1 MAALIDLLPD
11 DLTWLVGQCPVSVRR
26 KYFLLVRMIFAVR
39 AAQGLRKELS
49 LLSLVLA
56 VRLELGPV

>member
-1 MAALIDLLPD
+1 MAALTGLLPD
-11 DLTWLVGQCPVSVRR
+11 DLTWLVGQRLVFVRQ
-26 KYFLLVRMIFAVR
+26 KYFSLIRMIFVVR

-56 VRLELGPV
+56 LRPE